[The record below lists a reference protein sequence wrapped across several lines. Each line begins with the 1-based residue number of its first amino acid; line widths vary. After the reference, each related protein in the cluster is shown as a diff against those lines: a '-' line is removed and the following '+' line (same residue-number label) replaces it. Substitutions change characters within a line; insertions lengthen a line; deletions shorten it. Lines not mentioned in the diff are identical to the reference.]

1 MTSMKIFKTEYHQA
15 FINEIAS
22 YEMQNSN
29 FELQLPNLFWEILLL
44 YLSAAMLRVGSG
56 TIAS

>member
-1 MTSMKIFKTEYHQA
+1 MKIFKTEYRQA

-29 FELQLPNLFWEILLL
+29 FELQLPNLFSEILLL
-44 YLSAAMLRVGSG
+44 YRSAAMLRVGSG
-56 TIAS
+56 TISPQ